1 MATNNNK
8 EKLRDAFI
16 VTPPWADAEGASVA
30 TTAGL
35 SAPRSSFS
43 RLQGGGPMP
52 LHRKVIK

>member
-16 VTPPWADAEGASVA
+16 VTPPSEG
-30 TTAGL
+30 
-35 SAPRSSFS
+35 
-43 RLQGGGPMP
+43 QGGGPMP